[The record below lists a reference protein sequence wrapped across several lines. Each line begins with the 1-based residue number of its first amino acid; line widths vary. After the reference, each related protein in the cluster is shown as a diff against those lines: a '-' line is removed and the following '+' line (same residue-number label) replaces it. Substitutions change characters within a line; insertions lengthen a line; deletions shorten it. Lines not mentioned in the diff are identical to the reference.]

1 MRKTYET
8 KLKRLRGVVFWV
20 ALFSLTGNV
29 QALPKNT
36 NHRNTEYVSMIEK
49 CDVITT
55 LKCSPVRIFAEE
67 KSRSRKPLFIKLQ
80 TSDDMEVR
88 AKMAEALGQIGGEG
102 VREAL
107 IKAAETNL
115 SSKVKFSAIEAL
127 GKLQDRETLPF
138 LESKLKEDGVAMRIA
153 AANALSSAGFPDAIP
168 ALIEASGHYHP
179 KSKASVLDALGTLGK
194 GTPGVAEIVLN
205 MLGNMTLPWSVHNRA
220 MVAVESLGLKE
231 AGPLVIGFLN
241 HKQTELVGRACRTLG
256 ALKLD
261 YATPSLLH
269 VMKNSSINGGIAAI
283 ALIHT
288 KDDEVTNTVNW
299 AGMNPDLTFRVRRQ
313 FFRSMALRKSS
324 KSVRPLSTLL
334 GSSEDQLVILTL
346 ETLGQLGHPS
356 AGPGIRPLLEHSSD
370 EIRSHAEWAME
381 QISGLKHGG
390 NLEAWDTWLKSL

>member
-1 MRKTYET
+1 MKTTHKIE
-8 KLKRLRGVVFWV
+8 LKGLSGAVFWV
-20 ALFSLTGNV
+20 VLLSLTGHAH
-29 QALPKNT
+29 ALPENT

-49 CDVITT
+49 CEIITP
-55 LKCSPVRIFAEE
+55 LKCSAIRIFAEE
-67 KSRSRKPLFIKLQ
+67 KARSRKPLFIKLQ

-107 IKAAETNL
+107 VKAAETNL
-115 SSKVKFSAIEAL
+115 SSKVKFAAIEAL
-127 GKLQDRETLPF
+127 GKLKDRETLPF

-194 GTPGVAEIVLN
+194 DTPGVAEIVLN
-205 MLGNMTLPWSVHNRA
+205 MLGNLTLPWSVHNRA
-220 MVAVESLGLKE
+220 LVAVENLELKE
-231 AGPLVIGFLN
+231 AGPLVIGFLK
-241 HKQTELVGRACRTLG
+241 HEQVEVVGRACRTLG
-256 ALKLD
+256 SLELD

-269 VMKNSSINGGIAAI
+269 VMKNSRVNGGAAAI
-283 ALIHT
+283 ALIHA
-288 KDDEVTNTVNW
+288 KDDDVTNTVNW

-313 FFRSMALRKSS
+313 FFRSMALRKNSR
-324 KSVRPLSTLL
+324 SVRPLSTLL

-381 QISGLKHGG
+381 QISGLKHGD
-390 NLEAWDTWLKSL
+390 NLEAWDIWLKSL